1 MPKTWGGGSAFA
13 RHRSTVDRV
22 EVGCET
28 AELGGA
34 QYVHAPLTDI
44 VTECKRP

>member
-1 MPKTWGGGSAFA
+1 MPKTWGGSAFA

-22 EVGCET
+22 EVGRET
-28 AELGGA
+28 AELGA
-34 QYVHAPLTDI
+34 QYVHAPLTDS